1 MKCQICGE
9 PAMSGTARLCS
20 PCRKAI
26 KRARHETV
34 SVAQPLPS
42 RGAASIE
49 RRRARRA
56 GASAANDAAQL
67 IPPPLEARRSQFS
80 VVFGVLAVVVCAVAY
95 LGVQHLYAGG
105 GDEHAAPSSP
115 VLPTA
120 SAPVPAAVAV
130 TPVASVTSP
139 VGVTAETPPP
149 PRPRPAAK
157 PAPAP
162 VIAQA
167 PELTSPLNAAPSPP
181 VVEPAPP
188 PPPAPR
194 AVPPPDRSQ
203 LINAGFGQC
212 PRDNVIATA
221 VCEQGVRLKYCEG
234 YWGLLAQCPAGRA
247 NDYGQ

>member
-1 MKCQICGE
+1 
-9 PAMSGTARLCS
+9 MSGTARLCS
-20 PCRKAI
+20 PCRRAI

-56 GASAANDAAQL
+56 AASAANDAAQV
-67 IPPPLEARRSQFS
+67 IPPLLPARRSQFS
-80 VVFGVLAVVVCAVAY
+80 IFFGVAAVVVCAVTY
-95 LGVQHLYAGG
+95 LAVQHLYAGG
-105 GDEHAAPSSP
+105 GVEHVALTSP
-115 VLPTA
+115 LLPA
-120 SAPVPAAVAV
+120 VSAPVPQAAAVAV
-130 TPVASVTSP
+130 TPAASVTSP
-139 VGVTAETPPP
+139 VADMPPP

-157 PAPAP
+157 PAPSP
-162 VIAQA
+162 VIAQL
-167 PELTSPLNAAPSPP
+167 PETTSPLNAVPPPP

-188 PPPAPR
+188 PAPAPR
-194 AVPPPDRSQ
+194 AAPPPDRSQ